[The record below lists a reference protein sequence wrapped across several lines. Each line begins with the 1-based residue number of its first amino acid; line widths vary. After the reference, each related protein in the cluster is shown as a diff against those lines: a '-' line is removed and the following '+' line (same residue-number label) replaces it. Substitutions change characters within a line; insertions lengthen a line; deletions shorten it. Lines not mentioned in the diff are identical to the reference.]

1 MSQLRLLKDSLEG
14 QPDYIRLRLE
24 NPGAVVATALH
35 VSAISVRVIEYDSQ
49 GAAER
54 DLNGTEILPATSLTP
69 IATYIFAL
77 VAWPT
82 IDSTGYNFEYYS
94 PGTNRPNG
102 NKWVRHQFTITPTS
116 GPAYMSVT
124 INKVLAV
131 ND

>member
-1 MSQLRLLKDSLEG
+1 MSKLRLLQDAMENS
-14 QPDYIRLRLE
+14 PDYIRLRLE
-24 NPGAVVATALH
+24 NPGGTVATA
-35 VSAISVRVIEYDSQ
+35 VSISAISVRVIEYATQKDAEADS
-49 GAAER
+49 
-54 DLNGTEILPATSLTP
+54 NGTEILAATSLTP
-69 IATYIFAL
+69 IATYVFAV
-77 VAWPT
+77 VAWS

-102 NKWVRHQFTITPTS
+102 NKWVRHQFTVTPVT